1 MSKLL
6 LRAKGLRKSYTMG
19 KTQLKVLDGASVTV
33 DAGEFLV
40 ITGASGSG
48 KSTLLHLL
56 GALDI
61 PDAGNVEFN
70 GVNVFTRGAT
80 HRDRYR
86 NLDVGFV
93 FQFYHL
99 LPELTVLE
107 NTIMPRMVMHSA
119 MSWLSHRGTVRKEA
133 ETMLDRMGL
142 SQRAKHRPS
151 ELSGGERQRVAIARA
166 LINNPSLLLAD
177 EPTGN
182 LDERIGDEI
191 LELLAEF
198 NQRGQSIIM
207 VTHDERVASRAH
219 RRLHLTGGTT
229 RDAIRTN
236 QPSSPTVK
244 ALR

>member
-6 LRAKGLRKSYTMG
+6 LRAKGLRKTYVMG
-19 KTQLKVLDGASVTV
+19 KTQLKVLNGASLTV

-56 GALDI
+56 GALDV
-61 PDAGNVEFN
+61 PDAGSVEFN
-70 GVNVFTRGAT
+70 GVNVFAQGAA
-80 HRDRYR
+80 HRNRYR

-99 LPELTVLE
+99 LPELNVLE
-107 NTIMPRMVMHSA
+107 NTMMPRMVMHSA
-119 MSWLSHRGTVRKEA
+119 MSWLSHRRSAKKEA
-133 ETMLDRMGL
+133 TTMLDRMGL
-142 SQRAKHRPS
+142 GERAKHRPS

-207 VTHDERVASRAH
+207 VTHDERVAARAH
-219 RRLHLTGGTT
+219 RRLHLTGGAT
-229 RDAIRTN
+229 RDANESN
-236 QPSSPTVK
+236 QPSSPTAN
-244 ALR
+244 ALS